1 MSLAPAGPAPATP
14 PVAAAAAPAGA
25 RPVATPAPRRRS
37 RRRRAAS
44 VGWGVLAVLV
54 AAAFA
59 FPVYWMVNT
68 SFLPTNLIS
77 GPDLHLWPDAF
88 TLRNYETAMFR
99 QVRSPFV
106 PALGNSLQVTFL
118 VLVAAMLLAFAAS
131 LAVTR
136 FRFRG
141 RRAFVLSILV
151 VQMIPAEAMMIS
163 VFQMI
168 DSAQLLN
175 TVVGLGVVYLA
186 GVLPFTIWTLRGFVN
201 GVPVELEEAAMI
213 DGCSRPRAFWKVT
226 FPLLAPGL
234 VSTGVF
240 AFLQAWNEFIM
251 ALIIM
256 TRPESMTLPVWL
268 RTFQQATKATDWGA
282 LMAGSVLVAVPVVV
296 FFLIVQGRMTG
307 GLVSGAVKG

>member
-1 MSLAPAGPAPATP
+1 MS
-14 PVAAAAAPAGA
+14 VAAAGAAPAVSADA
-25 RPVATPAPRRRS
+25 RPVAVPAVVTPRRRPA
-37 RRRRAAS
+37 RKRAS
-44 VGWGVLAVLV
+44 SWGWGVVATLV

-68 SFLPTNLIS
+68 SLLPTNEII
-77 GPDLHLWPDAF
+77 GPRVHFWPDQL
-88 TLRNYETAMFR
+88 TLRNYETAMFE
-99 QVRSPFV
+99 QVRSPFL
-106 PALGNSLQVTFL
+106 PALGTSLQVTFL
-118 VLVAAMLLAFAAS
+118 VLIASMLFAFVGA

-151 VQMIPAEAMMIS
+151 VQMIPGEAMMIS
-163 VFQMI
+163 VFQLV
-168 DSAQLLN
+168 DGWRLLN
-175 TVVGLGVVYLA
+175 TVVGLGIVYLA
-186 GVLPFTIWTLRGFVN
+186 GVLPFTLWTLRGFVN

-213 DGCSRPRAFWKVT
+213 DGCSRGRAFWKVT

-234 VSTGVF
+234 VATGVF
-240 AFLQAWNEFIM
+240 AFLQAWNEFMM

-256 TRPESMTLPVWL
+256 TRPEQMTLPVWL

-282 LMAGSVLVAVPVVV
+282 LMAGSVLVAVPVII

>member
-1 MSLAPAGPAPATP
+1 MSLAPVGAGAAGAPVPVLRPGAVTRRRPARRTAASFGWGA
-14 PVAAAAAPAGA
+14 VAA
-25 RPVATPAPRRRS
+25 
-37 RRRRAAS
+37 
-44 VGWGVLAVLV
+44 LL

-68 SFLPTNLIS
+68 SLLPTNLVS
-77 GPDLHLWPDAF
+77 GPELHLWPDEL
-88 TLRNYETAMFR
+88 TWRNYDTAMFG

-118 VLVAAMLLAFAAS
+118 VLVASMVLAFFAS
-131 LAVTR
+131 LALTR

-141 RRAFVLSILV
+141 RKAFVLSILV
-151 VQMIPAEAMMIS
+151 IQMVPGEAMMIS
-163 VFQMI
+163 VFQLV
-168 DSAQLLN
+168 DSWQLLN
-175 TVVGLGVVYLA
+175 TVVALGMVYLA

-240 AFLQAWNEFIM
+240 AFLQAWNEFMM

-282 LMAGSVLVAVPVVV
+282 LMAGSVLVAIPVVV
-296 FFLIVQGRMTG
+296 FFLVVQGRMTG

>member
-1 MSLAPAGPAPATP
+1 VSLAPAGAAPSSRA
-14 PVAAAAAPAGA
+14 VAAPVRPAAP
-25 RPVATPAPRRRS
+25 PAARRRS
-37 RRRRAAS
+37 GRRRAAS
-44 VGWGVLAVLV
+44 FGWGVLAALV
-54 AAAFA
+54 AALFA
-59 FPVYWMVNT
+59 FPVYWMVN
-68 SFLPTNLIS
+68 SSLLPTNLIS
-77 GPDLHLWPDAF
+77 GPDLHLWPDQL

-118 VLVAAMLLAFAAS
+118 VLVASMVLAFLAA

-151 VQMIPAEAMMIS
+151 VQMIPGEAMMIS
-163 VFQMI
+163 VFQMV
-168 DSAQLLN
+168 DAAQLLN
-175 TVVGLGVVYLA
+175 TVVALGVVYLA

-234 VSTGVF
+234 VATGVF
-240 AFLQAWNEFIM
+240 AFLQAWNEFMM

-282 LMAGSVLVAVPVVV
+282 LMAGSVLVAVPVVI

>member
-1 MSLAPAGPAPATP
+1 MSLAPVGAVPAAVA
-14 PVAAAAAPAGA
+14 PV
-25 RPVATPAPRRRS
+25 PAPRPAVGA
-37 RRRRAAS
+37 RRRPARRTAAS
-44 VGWGVLAVLV
+44 VGWGVVAALL

-59 FPVYWMVNT
+59 FPVYWMLNT
-68 SFLPTNLIS
+68 SLLPTNLIS
-77 GPDLHLWPDAF
+77 GPELHLWPDRL
-88 TLRNYETAMFR
+88 TLRNYDTAIFH
-99 QVRSPFV
+99 QERSPFL
-106 PALGNSLQVTFL
+106 PALGTSLQVTFL
-118 VLVAAMLLAFAAS
+118 VLVASMVLAFAAS

-141 RRAFVLSILV
+141 RKAFVLSILV
-151 VQMIPAEAMMIS
+151 VQMVPGEAMMIS
-163 VFQMI
+163 VFQLV
-168 DSAQLLN
+168 DAWQLLN
-175 TVVGLGVVYLA
+175 TVLALGVVYLA
-186 GVLPFTIWTLRGFVN
+186 GVLPFTVWTLRGFVD

-234 VSTGVF
+234 VATGVF
-240 AFLQAWNEFIM
+240 AFLQAWNEFMM

-296 FFLIVQGRMTG
+296 FFLVVQGRMTG

>member
-1 MSLAPAGPAPATP
+1 VSLAPAGAVPVTAATTAGTTAGRGAPPA
-14 PVAAAAAPAGA
+14 
-25 RPVATPAPRRRS
+25 RRRPA
-37 RRRRAAS
+37 RRTVAS
-44 VGWGVLAVLV
+44 VGWGVLALLV
-54 AAAFA
+54 SAAFA
-59 FPVYWMVNT
+59 FPVYWMVST
-68 SFLPTNLIS
+68 SFLPTDLIS
-77 GPDLHLWPDAF
+77 GPELHLWPDEP
-88 TLRNYETAMFR
+88 TLRNYDTAIFR
-99 QVRSPFV
+99 QERSPFL

-118 VLVAAMLLAFAAS
+118 VLVASMVLAFLGS
-131 LAVTR
+131 LALTR

-151 VQMIPAEAMMIS
+151 VQMIPGEAMMIT
-163 VFQMI
+163 VFQLV
-168 DSAQLLN
+168 DTWQLLN
-175 TVVGLGVVYLA
+175 TVVALGVVYLA

-234 VSTGVF
+234 VATGVF
-240 AFLQAWNEFIM
+240 AFLQAWNEFMM

-282 LMAGSVLVAVPVVV
+282 LMAGSVLVAIPVVV
-296 FFLIVQGRMTG
+296 FFLLVQGRMTG

>member
-1 MSLAPAGPAPATP
+1 MSLAPAGALPSS
-14 PVAAAAAPAGA
+14 AAVTAAGA
-25 RPVATPAPRRRS
+25 RAAVPVARRRPA
-37 RRRRAAS
+37 RRRAAAF
-44 VGWGVLAVLV
+44 GWGVLAAFL

-59 FPVYWMVNT
+59 FPVYWMIRT
-68 SFLPTNLIS
+68 SLLPTNLVS
-77 GPDLHLWPDAF
+77 GPELHLWPDEL
-88 TLRNYETAMFR
+88 TLRNYDTAMFHQER
-99 QVRSPFV
+99 APFV
-106 PALGNSLQVTFL
+106 PALSSSLQVTFL
-118 VLVAAMLLAFAAS
+118 VLVASMVLAFFAS

-151 VQMIPAEAMMIS
+151 IQMVPGEAMMIS
-163 VFQMI
+163 VFQLV
-168 DSAQLLN
+168 DSWQLLN
-175 TVVGLGVVYLA
+175 TVIALGVVYLA

-234 VSTGVF
+234 VATGVF
-240 AFLQAWNEFIM
+240 AFLQAWNEFMM

-268 RTFQQATKATDWGA
+268 RTFQQATKSTDWGA
-282 LMAGSVLVAVPVVV
+282 LMAGSVLVAIPVVV